1 VLNPTPIIP
10 GPTTQGPSI
19 ETRID
24 PPKVDPGSPTGIQS
38 RIDSSEAPLVRP
50 DPVYPRTAQTRGIE
64 GWVEPKFTISGSG
77 AVTDVTVVDADPK
90 GMFDA
95 AASKAVQSWKYAPR
109 VREGRA
115 VEQRGVRV
123 VLRFDLD

>member
-64 GWVEPKFTISGSG
+64 GWVEIDEVGS
-77 AVTDVTVVDADPK
+77 AQFSASSRSLRSTATSA
-90 GMFDA
+90 DA
-95 AASKAVQSWKYAPR
+95 ASACR
-109 VREGRA
+109 
-115 VEQRGVRV
+115 
-123 VLRFDLD
+123 

>member
-64 GWVEPKFTISGSG
+64 GWVEIDEFGSAQG
-77 AVTDVTVVDADPK
+77 WIQRVKSFVEIDCDV
-90 GMFDA
+90 
-95 AASKAVQSWKYAPR
+95 
-109 VREGRA
+109 GR
-115 VEQRGVRV
+115 RG
-123 VLRFDLD
+123 